1 MFPVGNKKET
11 FSFPKYMEKIRQYLI
26 DFQKRKFETFDR
38 ELKIKFTK
46 EFITSIIGAR
56 RVGKTYFLFNLIN
69 KIKDRKKVLYVD
81 FDMPEFLDFDGK
93 SLKELVNFHIQL
105 FGSLEYIFFDEIQ
118 NIKNWHLG
126 LKEIYEEKKYFIFIT
141 GSSSKLFSK
150 ELATQLRGRTITY
163 TLYPLSL
170 REIFSIKNLYFS
182 KDLVSTSE
190 LNKILFEF
198 NQYLHLGGYPQ
209 IFKEPELKEQ
219 IIKDYK
225 DLVLF
230 RDIVERYNIK
240 NIYVIKRFF
249 EYIISSFAKEIS
261 IDKFYNYLKS
271 QNVSLSKKTLY
282 NYLEYFENSLFFHF
296 LRTYRIKERLKK
308 VYLNDVVFVDKNEG
322 RKLENIVFIELK
334 RRGENV
340 YYFKN
345 NFECDFVIPSKEA
358 FQVVWELNENNKK
371 REIKGL
377 LEAMR
382 YFRIKKGT
390 IFTYNQEQEIKEDK
404 YKIQV
409 IPVWKWLL
417 NDYFPQPALD
427 FFALW

>member
-1 MFPVGNKKET
+1 
-11 FSFPKYMEKIRQYLI
+11 MEKIRQYLI
-26 DFQKRKFETFDR
+26 DFQTKKFETFDR
-38 ELKIKFTK
+38 ELKIKLTK

-69 KIKDRKKVLYVD
+69 KIKDRRKVLYID

-93 SLKELVNFHIQL
+93 NLKELVNLHLQL

-141 GSSSKLFSK
+141 GSSSKLLSK

-170 REIFSIKNLYFS
+170 REILAIKNLTFR
-182 KDLVSTSE
+182 KNIISTSE

-198 NQYLHLGGYPQ
+198 NQYLKFGGYPQ
-209 IFKEPELKEQ
+209 IFKEPELKDQ
-219 IIKDYK
+219 IVKDYK

-249 EYIISSFAKEIS
+249 EYLISSFAKEIS

-282 NYLEYFENSLFFHF
+282 NYLDYFESSLFFHF
-296 LRTYRIKERLKK
+296 LRTYKIKERIKK
-308 VYLNDVVFVDKNEG
+308 VYLNDIVFVDRNEG

-334 RRGENV
+334 KMEENI

-345 NFECDFVIPSKEA
+345 NFECDFVIPSKA
-358 FQVVWELNENNKK
+358 AIQVVWELNEDNKK
-371 REIKGL
+371 REINGL

-382 YFRIKKGT
+382 YFRIKKG
-390 IFTYNQEQEIKEDK
+390 IILTYNQQQEIKEGK
-404 YKIQV
+404 YKIKV
-409 IPVWKWLL
+409 IPVWRWLL
-417 NDYFPQPALD
+417 YGGI
-427 FFALW
+427 

>member
-1 MFPVGNKKET
+1 
-11 FSFPKYMEKIRQYLI
+11 MEKIRQYLI
-26 DFQKRKFETFDR
+26 DFQTKKFETFDR
-38 ELKIKFTK
+38 ELKIKLTK
-46 EFITSIIGAR
+46 EFVISIIGAR

-69 KIKDRKKVLYVD
+69 KIKDRRKVLYID

-93 SLKELVNFHIQL
+93 NLKELVNLHLQL

-141 GSSSKLFSK
+141 GSSSKLLSK

-170 REIFSIKNLYFS
+170 REILAIKNLVFR
-182 KDLVSTSE
+182 KNLISTSE
-190 LNKILFEF
+190 LNKIIFEF
-198 NQYLHLGGYPQ
+198 NQYLEFGGYPQ
-209 IFKEPELKEQ
+209 IFKEPELRDQ

-249 EYIISSFAKEIS
+249 EYLISSFAKEIS

-271 QNVSLSKKTLY
+271 QNISLSKKTLY
-282 NYLEYFENSLFFHF
+282 NYLEYFESSLFFHF
-296 LRTYRIKERLKK
+296 LRTYKIKERIKK
-308 VYLNDVVFVDKNEG
+308 VYLNDIVFVDKNEG

-334 RRGENV
+334 KKEENI

-345 NFECDFVIPSKEA
+345 NFECDFVIPSKA
-358 FQVVWELNENNKK
+358 AIQVVWELNEDNKK
-371 REIKGL
+371 REINGL

-382 YFRIKKGT
+382 YFRIKKGI
-390 IFTYNQEQEIKEDK
+390 IFTYNQQQEIKEGK
-404 YKIQV
+404 YKIKV
-409 IPVWKWLL
+409 IPVWHWLL
-417 NDYFPQPALD
+417 YGSI
-427 FFALW
+427 

>member
-1 MFPVGNKKET
+1 
-11 FSFPKYMEKIRQYLI
+11 MEKIRQYLI
-26 DFQKRKFETFDR
+26 DFQTKKFETFDR
-38 ELKIKFTK
+38 ELKIKLTK
-46 EFITSIIGAR
+46 EFIISIIGAR

-69 KIKDRKKVLYVD
+69 KIKDRRKVLYID

-93 SLKELVNFHIQL
+93 NLKELVNLHLQL

-141 GSSSKLFSK
+141 GSSSKLLSK

-170 REIFSIKNLYFS
+170 REILAIKNLSFR
-182 KDLVSTSE
+182 KNLISTSE

-198 NQYLHLGGYPQ
+198 NQYLKFGGYPQ
-209 IFKEPELKEQ
+209 IFKEPELKDQ
-219 IIKDYK
+219 IVKDYK

-249 EYIISSFAKEIS
+249 EYLISSFAKEIS
-261 IDKFYNYLKS
+261 IGKFYNYLKS

-282 NYLEYFENSLFFHF
+282 NYLEYFESSLFFHF
-296 LRTYRIKERLKK
+296 LRTYKIKERIKK
-308 VYLNDVVFVDKNEG
+308 VYLNDIVFVDKNEG

-334 RRGENV
+334 KREGNV

-345 NFECDFVIPSKEA
+345 NFECDFVIPSKA
-358 FQVVWELNENNKK
+358 AIQVVWELNEDNKK
-371 REIKGL
+371 REINGL

-382 YFRIKKGT
+382 YFRIKKGI
-390 IFTYNQEQEIKEDK
+390 IFTYNQQQEIKEGQ
-404 YKIQV
+404 YKIKV
-409 IPVWKWLL
+409 IPVWRWLL
-417 NDYFPQPALD
+417 YGDI
-427 FFALW
+427 

>member
-1 MFPVGNKKET
+1 MD
-11 FSFPKYMEKIRQYLI
+11 KIRQYLI

-69 KIKDRKKVLYVD
+69 KIKDRRKVLYVD

-93 SLKELVNFHIQL
+93 NLKELVNLHLQL
-105 FGSLEYIFFDEIQ
+105 FGSLEYIFLDEIQ

-141 GSSSKLFSK
+141 GSSSKLLSK

-170 REIFSIKNLYFS
+170 REIFSIKNLSFP

-198 NQYLHLGGYPQ
+198 NEYLKFGGYPQ
-209 IFKEPELKEQ
+209 IFKEPDLKEQ
-219 IIKDYK
+219 IVKDYK

-230 RDIVERYNIK
+230 RDLIERYNIK

-249 EYIISSFAKEIS
+249 EYLISSFAKEIS

-282 NYLEYFENSLFFHF
+282 NYLEYFESSLFFHF

-308 VYLNDVVFVDKNEG
+308 VYLNDIVFVDKNEG
-322 RKLENIVFIELK
+322 RKLENMVFIELK
-334 RRGENV
+334 
-340 YYFKN
+340 K
-345 NFECDFVIPSKEA
+345 KE
-358 FQVVWELNENNKK
+358 
-371 REIKGL
+371 
-377 LEAMR
+377 
-382 YFRIKKGT
+382 
-390 IFTYNQEQEIKEDK
+390 
-404 YKIQV
+404 
-409 IPVWKWLL
+409 
-417 NDYFPQPALD
+417 
-427 FFALW
+427 

>member
-1 MFPVGNKKET
+1 
-11 FSFPKYMEKIRQYLI
+11 MEKIKQYLI

-81 FDMPEFLDFDGK
+81 FDLPEFLDFDGK
-93 SLKELVNFHIQL
+93 NLKELVNLHLQL

-141 GSSSKLFSK
+141 GSSSKLLSK

-163 TLYPLSL
+163 TLFPLSL
-170 REIFSIKNLYFS
+170 REIFSIKNLPFP
-182 KDLVSTSE
+182 KNLISTSE

-198 NQYLHLGGYPQ
+198 NQYLKLGGYPQ
-209 IFKEPELKEQ
+209 IFKEPDLKDQ
-219 IIKDYK
+219 IVKDYK

-230 RDIVERYNIK
+230 RDLVERYNIK

-249 EYIISSFAKEIS
+249 EYLISSFAKEIS

-282 NYLEYFENSLFFHF
+282 NYLEYFESSLFFHF
-296 LRTYRIKERLKK
+296 LRTHRIKERLKK
-308 VYLNDVVFVDKNEG
+308 VYLNDIVFVDKNEG

-334 RRGENV
+334 KTEEKI

-345 NFECDFVIPSKEA
+345 KFECDFVIPSKQA
-358 FQVVWELNENNKK
+358 IQVVWRLNEDNKK
-371 REIKGL
+371 REINGL

-382 YFRIKKGT
+382 YFRIKKGI

-404 YKIQV
+404 YRIQA
-409 IPVWKWLL
+409 IPIWKWLL
-417 NDYFPQPALD
+417 KD
-427 FFALW
+427 

>member
-1 MFPVGNKKET
+1 
-11 FSFPKYMEKIRQYLI
+11 MEKIKQYLI

-69 KIKDRKKVLYVD
+69 KIKDRRKVLYID
-81 FDMPEFLDFDGK
+81 FDLPEFLDFDGK
-93 SLKELVNFHIQL
+93 DLKKLVNLHLQIFDR
-105 FGSLEYIFFDEIQ
+105 LEYIFFDEIQ

-141 GSSSKLFSK
+141 GSSSKLLSK

-163 TLYPLSL
+163 TLFPLSL
-170 REIFSIKNLYFS
+170 REIFSIKNLPFP
-182 KDLVSTSE
+182 KNLISTSE

-198 NQYLHLGGYPQ
+198 NQYLKFGGYPQ
-209 IFKEPELKEQ
+209 IFKEPDLKEQ
-219 IIKDYK
+219 IVKDYR

-249 EYIISSFAKEIS
+249 EYLISSFAKEIS

-282 NYLEYFENSLFFHF
+282 NYLEYFESSLFFHF

-308 VYLNDVVFVDKNEG
+308 VYLNDIVFGNKNEG

-334 RRGENV
+334 KTEEKI

-345 NFECDFVIPSKEA
+345 KFECDFVIPSKQA
-358 FQVVWELNENNKK
+358 IQVIWELNEDNKK
-371 REIKGL
+371 REINGL
-377 LEAMR
+377 IEAMR
-382 YFRIKKGT
+382 YFRIKKG
-390 IFTYNQEQEIKEDK
+390 IILTYNQEQEIKEDK

-409 IPVWKWLL
+409 IPVWQWLFGRINL
-417 NDYFPQPALD
+417 
-427 FFALW
+427 

>member
-1 MFPVGNKKET
+1 
-11 FSFPKYMEKIRQYLI
+11 MEKIKQYLI

-81 FDMPEFLDFDGK
+81 FDLPEFLDFDGK
-93 SLKELVNFHIQL
+93 DLKKLVNLHLQL
-105 FGSLEYIFFDEIQ
+105 FGGLEYIFFDEIQ
-118 NIKNWHLG
+118 NIKNWQRG

-141 GSSSKLFSK
+141 GSSSKLLSK

-163 TLYPLSL
+163 TLFPLSL
-170 REIFSIKNLYFS
+170 REIFSIKNLPLP
-182 KDLVSTSE
+182 KNLISTSE

-198 NQYLHLGGYPQ
+198 NQYLKFGGYPQ
-209 IFKEPELKEQ
+209 IFKEPDLKEQ
-219 IIKDYK
+219 ITKDYR

-230 RDIVERYNIK
+230 RDLVERYNIK

-249 EYIISSFAKEIS
+249 EYLISSFAKEIS

-271 QNVSLSKKTLY
+271 QNVSVSKKTLY
-282 NYLEYFENSLFFHF
+282 NYLEYFEGSLFFHF
-296 LRTYRIKERLKK
+296 LRTYRIKEQLKK
-308 VYLNDVVFVDKNEG
+308 VYLNDIVFGDKNEG

-334 RRGENV
+334 KKVGKI
-340 YYFKN
+340 YFFKGK
-345 NFECDFVIPSKEA
+345 FECDFVVPSKQA
-358 FQVVWELNENNKK
+358 IQVVWELNEENRK
-371 REIKGL
+371 REINGL
-377 LEAMR
+377 IEAMR
-382 YFRIKKGT
+382 YFKIKKGT
-390 IFTYNQEQEIKEDK
+390 IFTYNQEEEMKEDK

-409 IPVWKWLL
+409 TPIWKWLL
-417 NDYFPQPALD
+417 AE
-427 FFALW
+427 

>member
-1 MFPVGNKKET
+1 
-11 FSFPKYMEKIRQYLI
+11 MEKIKQYLI

-69 KIKDRKKVLYVD
+69 KIKDRKKVLYID
-81 FDMPEFLDFDGK
+81 FDLPEFLDFDGK
-93 SLKELVNFHIQL
+93 DLKKIVNLHLQL

-126 LKEIYEEKKYFIFIT
+126 LKEIYEEKKYFIFIS
-141 GSSSKLFSK
+141 GSSSKLLSK

-163 TLYPLSL
+163 TLFPLSL
-170 REIFSIKNLYFS
+170 REIFSIKNLPLP
-182 KDLVSTSE
+182 KNLISTSE
-190 LNKILFEF
+190 LNKTLFEF
-198 NQYLHLGGYPQ
+198 NQYLKLGGYPQ
-209 IFKEPELKEQ
+209 IFKEPDLKEQ
-219 IIKDYK
+219 IVKDYK

-230 RDIVERYNIK
+230 RDLVERYNIK

-249 EYIISSFAKEIS
+249 EYLISSFAKEIS

-282 NYLEYFENSLFFHF
+282 NYLEYFESSIFFHF

-308 VYLNDVVFVDKNEG
+308 VYLNDIVFADKNEG

-334 RRGENV
+334 KTEEKI

-345 NFECDFVIPSKEA
+345 KFECDFVIPSKRA
-358 FQVVWELNENNKK
+358 IQVVWELNEDNKK
-371 REIKGL
+371 REINGL
-377 LEAMR
+377 IEAMK
-382 YFRIKKGT
+382 YFRIKKG
-390 IFTYNQEQEIKEDK
+390 IILTYNQEQEIKEDK

-409 IPVWKWLL
+409 TPIWKRLL
-417 NDYFPQPALD
+417 AD
-427 FFALW
+427 

>member
-1 MFPVGNKKET
+1 
-11 FSFPKYMEKIRQYLI
+11 MEKIRQYLI
-26 DFQKRKFETFDR
+26 DFQTKKFETFDR
-38 ELKIKFTK
+38 ELKIKLTK
-46 EFITSIIGAR
+46 EFIISIIGAR

-69 KIKDRKKVLYVD
+69 KIKDRRKVLYID

-93 SLKELVNFHIQL
+93 NLKELVNLHLQL

-141 GSSSKLFSK
+141 GSSSKLLSK

-170 REIFSIKNLYFS
+170 REILAIKNLSFR
-182 KDLVSTSE
+182 KNLISTSE

-198 NQYLHLGGYPQ
+198 NQYLKFGGYPQ
-209 IFKEPELKEQ
+209 IFKEPELKDQ
-219 IIKDYK
+219 IVKDYK

-249 EYIISSFAKEIS
+249 EYLISSFAKEIS
-261 IDKFYNYLKS
+261 VDKFYNYLKS

-282 NYLEYFENSLFFHF
+282 NYLEYFESSLFFHF
-296 LRTYRIKERLKK
+296 LRTYKIKERIKK
-308 VYLNDVVFVDKNEG
+308 VYLNDIVFVDKNEG

-334 RRGENV
+334 KKEENI

-345 NFECDFVIPSKEA
+345 NFECDFVIPSKA
-358 FQVVWELNENNKK
+358 AIQVVWELNEDNKK
-371 REIKGL
+371 REINGL

-382 YFRIKKGT
+382 YFKIKNGI
-390 IFTYNQEQEIKEDK
+390 IFTYNQQQEIKEGK
-404 YKIQV
+404 YKIKV
-409 IPVWKWLL
+409 IPVWHWLL
-417 NDYFPQPALD
+417 YGGI
-427 FFALW
+427 

>member
-1 MFPVGNKKET
+1 
-11 FSFPKYMEKIRQYLI
+11 MEKIRQYLI
-26 DFQKRKFETFDR
+26 DFQTKKFETFDR
-38 ELKIKFTK
+38 ELKIKLTK

-69 KIKDRKKVLYVD
+69 KIKDRKKVLYID

-93 SLKELVNFHIQL
+93 NLKELVNLHLQL

-141 GSSSKLFSK
+141 GSSSKLLSK

-170 REIFSIKNLYFS
+170 REIFAIKNLTFR
-182 KDLVSTSE
+182 KNLISTSE
-190 LNKILFEF
+190 LNKIIFEF
-198 NQYLHLGGYPQ
+198 NQYLEFGGYPQ
-209 IFKEPELKEQ
+209 IFKEPELKDQ
-219 IIKDYK
+219 IVKDYK

-249 EYIISSFAKEIS
+249 EYLISSFAKEIS

-282 NYLEYFENSLFFHF
+282 NYLEYFESSLFFHF
-296 LRTYRIKERLKK
+296 LRTYKIKERIKK
-308 VYLNDVVFVDKNEG
+308 AYLNDIVFVDKNEG

-334 RRGENV
+334 KKEENV

-345 NFECDFVIPSKEA
+345 NFECDFVVPSKSA
-358 FQVVWELNENNKK
+358 IQVVWELNEDNKK
-371 REIKGL
+371 REINGL

-382 YFRIKKGT
+382 YFRIKKG
-390 IFTYNQEQEIKEDK
+390 IILTYNQQQEIKEGQ
-404 YKIQV
+404 YKIKV
-409 IPVWKWLL
+409 IPVWRWLL
-417 NDYFPQPALD
+417 YGDI
-427 FFALW
+427 